1 MNKPAFLIGT
11 AIALVT
17 ANLDFQMLFM
27 GQSALGL
34 FSFIG
39 TLLVFASSMIWLIYR
54 DDGKVYFRRLTLIIP
69 VFVLGL
75 AIYSTFKQM
84 PILSLQTPE
93 SLNESGNLLMS
104 RYQIGLWLVSIS
116 IFFVFI
122 ISSSL
127 MVRKRL

>member
-1 MNKPAFLIGT
+1 MNKPAFIIGT
-11 AIALVT
+11 VIALVT
-17 ANLDFQMLFM
+17 VGLDVQMLLV

-54 DDGKVYFRRLTLIIP
+54 DDGKAHFRRMTLAIP
-69 VFVLGL
+69 VFILGL
-75 AIYSTFKQM
+75 AVLFTFKQM

-104 RYQIGLWLVSIS
+104 RYQVGLWLVSLC

-127 MVRKRL
+127 MVRRRH